1 MPCETIGG
9 VILTKR
15 NDVMGATFTAG
26 IPGPRFSAEGRLEP
40 PVPQRQ
46 LSSKYATRPVRRI
59 ETTTTR
65 DALRTK
71 EIVVLRRR
79 RRKKAKTLSVRLK
92 QRGSKPPN
100 QRRRRSGNHRPKQ
113 AVRRHLRRR
122 QGLATG
128 KARSPAMRRG
138 SGSEDEGVQGNPQV
152 VVAPE
157 SQRNE
162 RFGELTPERRLEEL
176 RAEMEKL
183 SQVISGSARD
193 SELASGRQDRCGEL
207 RRYSKRNLSEE
218 ALRYVTLQEGRQ
230 WVNAPELA
238 ASLRTF
244 EEAQGMNSAAKQK
257 VSESQGASVSKLD
270 TQRSSRGGARSPG
283 AETKPKLRGCYACGA
298 AGHQKWNCPMRQQQT
313 PEVSGAKSESL
324 AARVLVGEPGTVPVL
339 CALTDRLTARADCLL
354 SEKAW
359 KSLKEECASERT
371 SKSAEQIDDTQLAP
385 VSGPLP
391 TGKVRK
397 LDVESPVLK
406 AQGEIATMEG
416 VVTQAVARTGDD
428 EGPQGSRASP
438 GETQAAG
445 KKETSASE
453 EVREGEQAGSTLQI
467 TGAGQDGIV
476 ERHRERSCF
485 VRVPTGPRNLVQ
497 VSKLRPRCP
506 RSELKGVFSE
516 EGGAASEVACAP
528 MPATAHSAASSPSY
542 NMSVQVGKRK
552 RSRASEVFGRN
563 GGPLGGGTNG
573 ISGRQREDV
582 VRAGFT
588 RKSRYFKGETTGQAD
603 QLLKL
608 GECSVTRPSVRD
620 LGRVVGSS
628 CHAPDPEKRAVS
640 KGLSS
645 PAAETEPRDVLGLC
659 GHYLSYGQN
668 YAEVARP
675 PTELTG
681 GRVPNRIPG
690 TAGAEGVS
698 RRHGTALC
706 ETASLIRSDLE
717 KPYWLFRNVFAAAT
731 EACLSQRAENGAE
744 ASVAFERR
752 GFSPTE
758 ARETFALSW
767 DPGVQSLALRRID
780 DRGLW
785 PPPTIIPDA
794 NTLSRAP
801 KGRWG
806 YGSGASGADKTR
818 ED

>member
-1 MPCETIGG
+1 
-9 VILTKR
+9 
-15 NDVMGATFTAG
+15 
-26 IPGPRFSAEGRLEP
+26 
-40 PVPQRQ
+40 
-46 LSSKYATRPVRRI
+46 
-59 ETTTTR
+59 
-65 DALRTK
+65 
-71 EIVVLRRR
+71 
-79 RRKKAKTLSVRLK
+79 
-92 QRGSKPPN
+92 
-100 QRRRRSGNHRPKQ
+100 
-113 AVRRHLRRR
+113 
-122 QGLATG
+122 
-128 KARSPAMRRG
+128 MRRG
-138 SGSEDEGVQGNPQV
+138 SGSEDESVQGNPQG

-157 SQRNE
+157 SRGNE
-162 RFGELTPERRLEEL
+162 RFGDLTPERRLEEL

-193 SELASGRQDRCGEL
+193 SELASGRQDRCVEL
-207 RRYSKRNLSEE
+207 LVADQLKRNLSEE

-244 EEAQGMNSAAKQK
+244 EEAQGMNIAARQK
-257 VSESQGASVSKLD
+257 VSESQGASVSKLG
-270 TQRSSRGGARSPG
+270 TQPSSRGGARSPG

-298 AGHQKWNCPMRQQQT
+298 TGHQKWNCPMRQQQT
-313 PEVSGAKSESL
+313 PDCSGAKSESL
-324 AARVLVGEPGTVPVL
+324 AARVLVGEPVAAHSELIPVSLDCKDMRIGAVLDTGAEITVLRESAIPPEMVHSHGTINLTSAFGEKVQAKLAVVPLAVSSECGVCADVKGTVPVL

-359 KSLKEECASERT
+359 KSLKEEGASERT
-371 SKSAEQIDDTQLAP
+371 SKSAEELGDTQLTT
-385 VSGPLP
+385 VSGLLP
-391 TGKVRK
+391 TGKVQK
-397 LDVESPVLK
+397 LECESPVLK

-416 VVTQAVARTGDD
+416 VVTQAVARSGDD

-453 EVREGEQAGSTLQI
+453 GCREKEQAGSTLQI

-476 ERHRERSCF
+476 ERPRERSCF

-497 VSKLRPRCP
+497 VSKLRARCP
-506 RSELKGVFSE
+506 RSELEGVLFDE
-516 EGGAASEVACAP
+516 RGAASDVACAP
-528 MPATAHSAASSPSY
+528 MPATA
-542 NMSVQVGKRK
+542 QVGKRK
-552 RSRASEVFGRN
+552 R
-563 GGPLGGGTNG
+563 GGALGGEPNVT
-573 ISGRQREDV
+573 SVRQSEDV
-582 VRAGFT
+582 VLASFA
-588 RKSRYFKGETTGQAD
+588 RKGEYLRGETTGQVD
-603 QLLKL
+603 QLLEL

-620 LGRVVGSS
+620 LGRIVGFS
-628 CHAPDPEKRAVS
+628 CHAPDPEKCAVS

-659 GHYLSYGQN
+659 GHHLSYGQN

-675 PTELTG
+675 PAELTG

-690 TAGAEGVS
+690 SAGAEGVS
-698 RRHGTALC
+698 RRHEAALF
-706 ETASLIRSDLE
+706 EAVPLIRSDLG

-744 ASVAFERR
+744 TSIAFERH
-752 GFSPTE
+752 GFSPTQ
-758 ARETFALSW
+758 ARRDLCSQLGFEN
-767 DPGVQSLALRRID
+767 

>member
-1 MPCETIGG
+1 
-9 VILTKR
+9 
-15 NDVMGATFTAG
+15 
-26 IPGPRFSAEGRLEP
+26 
-40 PVPQRQ
+40 
-46 LSSKYATRPVRRI
+46 
-59 ETTTTR
+59 
-65 DALRTK
+65 
-71 EIVVLRRR
+71 
-79 RRKKAKTLSVRLK
+79 
-92 QRGSKPPN
+92 
-100 QRRRRSGNHRPKQ
+100 
-113 AVRRHLRRR
+113 
-122 QGLATG
+122 
-128 KARSPAMRRG
+128 MRRG
-138 SGSEDEGVQGNPQV
+138 SGSEDESVQGNPQV

-183 SQVISGSARD
+183 SQVIGGGARD
-193 SELASGRQDRCGEL
+193 SELASGRQDRCVEL
-207 RRYSKRNLSEE
+207 LVADQLKRNLSEE

-257 VSESQGASVSKLD
+257 LSESQSAGVSKLD
-270 TQRSSRGGARSPG
+270 IQRSSRGGARSPG

-298 AGHQKWNCPMRQQQT
+298 TGHQKWNCPMRQQQT
-313 PEVSGAKSESL
+313 PDCSGAKSESL
-324 AARVLVGEPGTVPVL
+324 AARVLVGEPVAAHSELIPVSLDCKDMRIGAVLDTGAEITVLRESAIPPEMVQPHGTISLTSAFGEKVQAKLAVVPLAMFSECGVCADVKGTVPVL
-339 CALTDRLTARADCLL
+339 CALTDQLTARADCLL

-359 KSLKEECASERT
+359 KSLKGEGASERT
-371 SKSAEQIDDTQLAP
+371 SKSAEQTDDTQLTP
-385 VSGPLP
+385 VRGPLP

-397 LDVESPVLK
+397 LDVKSPVLK
-406 AQGEIATMEG
+406 AQGEVATMEG
-416 VVTQAVARTGDD
+416 VSTQAVVRSGDD

-453 EVREGEQAGSTLQI
+453 GCREKEQAGSTLQI

-485 VRVPTGPRNLVQ
+485 VRVPTGPRNLVRG
-497 VSKLRPRCP
+497 SKLRPRCP
-506 RSELKGVFSE
+506 SSELKSVLFE
-516 EGGAASEVACAP
+516 EGDAASGVACAP
-528 MPATAHSAASSPSY
+528 MPATA
-542 NMSVQVGKRK
+542 QVGKRK
-552 RSRASEVFGRN
+552 RGQASEVFGRH
-563 GGPLGGGTNG
+563 GGPLGGEPNVT
-573 ISGRQREDV
+573 SVRQREDI

-588 RKSRYFKGETTGQAD
+588 RKTKYWKGETTGLG
-603 QLLKL
+603 QLLEL
-608 GECSVTRPSVRD
+608 GECSVTRPSVCD
-620 LGRVVGSS
+620 LGRVVGPS

-640 KGLSS
+640 NVLSS
-645 PAAETEPRDVLGLC
+645 PATEMEPRDVLGLC

-681 GRVPNRIPG
+681 GRVPNRILG
-690 TAGAEGVS
+690 SAGAERVS
-698 RRHGTALC
+698 RRHEAALC
-706 ETASLIRSDLE
+706 EAAPWIRSDLE

-731 EACLSQRAENGAE
+731 EACLSQRAENSAE
-744 ASVAFERR
+744 TSVAFERH
-752 GFSPTE
+752 GFSPTQ
-758 ARETFALSW
+758 ARETFAVSW
-767 DPGVQSLALRRID
+767 DPRVQSLALRRID